1 MSGIARASE
10 KMKKKISFGDYAISS
25 EVNKLQ
31 ESIAKPAGRKLYLIS
46 KEDFQIL
53 EQIAAKR
60 LNTPKQASISE
71 LMSEAIL
78 LLSLHE

>member
-10 KMKKKISFGDYAISS
+10 KMKKKISFGDYALSS
-25 EVNKLQ
+25 EVTKLQ
-31 ESIAKPAGRKLYLIS
+31 ENLAKPVGRKLYNIS

-53 EQIAAKR
+53 EQICAKR

>member
-10 KMKKKISFGDYAISS
+10 KMKKKISFGDYALSS
-25 EVNKLQ
+25 EVTKLQ
-31 ESIAKPAGRKLYLIS
+31 ESLAKPVGRKLYNIS

-53 EQIAAKR
+53 EQICAKR